1 MTAII
6 WRRWETDIFITAIT
20 SGIPVTGAAVR
31 PRSATDTE
39 RRTAKSRKIR
49 FTSAK
54 ECERKAEDGEK
65 DMRNLRREI

>member
-54 ECERKAEDGEK
+54 ECEEQCSDEGKE
-65 DMRNLRREI
+65 